1 MPEMMM
7 MMTTR
12 TRTTKCS
19 APQAISAWQF
29 SDIRSNAR
37 VELNF
42 KSISKEKN
50 KRAAQEAS
58 QIAGGNGNG
67 RIAEAVVKF
76 NNFRFSIYFSLA
88 TQRCGFASLLAP
100 STTLQVSAGCGKV
113 NWTLIELVWIVKSVC
128 KCVSVSLCVCAG
140 HAPTFRIVS
149 RCLQN
154 VVAYFQAGS
163 LKQVSYNDTFYDC
176 ICNCQRP
183 LPLSSF
189 PPPSSSLLLPLCALQ
204 LVKLTSSWW
213 HKNNAR
219 VWTSKGRATS
229 ANCGIRRC

>member
-1 MPEMMM
+1 MLKINYNAKAKRWLGRGKLHKIKVNMLKCCQCFKMPEMMM

-50 KRAAQEAS
+50 KRAAQEAR

-88 TQRCGFASLLAP
+88 TRCGFASLLAP

-113 NWTLIELVWIVKSVC
+113 N
-128 KCVSVSLCVCAG
+128 
-140 HAPTFRIVS
+140 
-149 RCLQN
+149 
-154 VVAYFQAGS
+154 
-163 LKQVSYNDTFYDC
+163 
-176 ICNCQRP
+176 
-183 LPLSSF
+183 
-189 PPPSSSLLLPLCALQ
+189 
-204 LVKLTSSWW
+204 
-213 HKNNAR
+213 
-219 VWTSKGRATS
+219 
-229 ANCGIRRC
+229 

>member
-50 KRAAQEAS
+50 KSAAQEAS

-76 NNFRFSIYFSLA
+76 NNFRFSIYFSLP
-88 TQRCGFASLLAP
+88 TRCGFASLHFLHLPRRFKCQLA
-100 STTLQVSAGCGKV
+100 
-113 NWTLIELVWIVKSVC
+113 
-128 KCVSVSLCVCAG
+128 
-140 HAPTFRIVS
+140 
-149 RCLQN
+149 
-154 VVAYFQAGS
+154 VA
-163 LKQVSYNDTFYDC
+163 
-176 ICNCQRP
+176 
-183 LPLSSF
+183 
-189 PPPSSSLLLPLCALQ
+189 
-204 LVKLTSSWW
+204 KLTEL
-213 HKNNAR
+213 
-219 VWTSKGRATS
+219 
-229 ANCGIRRC
+229 